1 MVVPQGLGHEPS
13 WQPHQLLET
22 FMTQSMPVVHVELS
36 PQSLLLT
43 QPQGPWKL
51 QPKVISSA
59 QHVAAAKG
67 F

>member
-1 MVVPQGLGHEPS
+1 
-13 WQPHQLLET
+13 
-22 FMTQSMPVVHVELS
+22 MTQSMPVVHVELS